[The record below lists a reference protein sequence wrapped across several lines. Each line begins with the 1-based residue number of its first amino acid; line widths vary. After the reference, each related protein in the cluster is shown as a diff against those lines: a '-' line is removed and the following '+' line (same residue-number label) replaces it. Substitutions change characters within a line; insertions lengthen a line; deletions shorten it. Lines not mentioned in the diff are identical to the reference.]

1 MSQDT
6 LLLVLTIFVSIA
18 AIALVIQAGM
28 LIGLYK
34 SAKAIHER
42 VSALTPKAESLMA
55 KSESLMARAEKAIEE
70 SRANIADVTGRA
82 TEVLS
87 LTHTQVRRVD
97 ELMADA
103 HGRARVQMDRLE
115 LVLDDTMSK
124 VQSTV
129 NTVQTGVVRPIREIT
144 GVATGLRAAILHLI
158 HAGRP
163 SPAQATQDEEMF
175 I

>member
-6 LLLVLTIFVSIA
+6 LLLLLTVFVSIS
-18 AIALVIQAGM
+18 AIALVIQAAM
-28 LIGLYK
+28 LFGLYK
-34 SAKAIHER
+34 STKAIHEK
-42 VSALTPKAESLMA
+42 VSLLTPRAESLMA
-55 KSESLMARAEKAIEE
+55 KAEKTLEE
-70 SRANIADVTGRA
+70 SRSKIAEVSARAN
-82 TEVLS
+82 EVLM

-144 GVATGLRAAILHLI
+144 GIATGLRAAILHLVQ
-158 HAGRP
+158 ASRS